1 MELLA
6 EQQTVLQIQE
16 QMQHKIKKVI
26 GFKVFR
32 RNTGREKI
40 WT

>member
-6 EQQTVLQIQE
+6 EQQMVLQIQE
-16 QMQHKIKKVI
+16 QMLHKIKSNRL
-26 GFKVFR
+26 KVFR